1 MSLHELRT
9 SAQGSPLP
17 DHPLGP
23 LAPLA
28 EWHQFIVA
36 TIEPGTN
43 GKTDK
48 IPRHWITGEVCNAH
62 EPANWTTYDAAAT
75 MAATRGARWAVGFVI
90 TAADPW
96 MCIDLDHVLQA
107 DGTWHPAAVE
117 LVQSLPGAVTERSQS
132 GQGMHVWCR
141 YPDPPTHRKRRRDL
155 AIDLECYSA
164 ARFIMLGTGQVGTL
178 APRCDALPAVLAR
191 YFEPAAA
198 PDAQAHGD
206 GPRADWSGPTDDD
219 ELIRR
224 ALQSRSAGAAF
235 GGKASFADLW
245 NRNVDALSRTYKGT
259 DEGGVDWSSADAG
272 LAQHLAWWTGANQA
286 RMIALMQRSAL
297 VRDKWDNREDYLPRT
312 VANACAK
319 QRDVLQDRPPE
330 RPPALTIEDATRQM
344 IGVKRDEALIVW
356 RTAAPQLSPTD
367 REAFLTTAEAVTGM
381 GRRALNAEL
390 REVMRADSLQRE
402 HAAFEAGLGGRVAIE
417 HEKGNATSQAD
428 LIERAI
434 VQHCAPGAYVRFGGK
449 LSQVTAAEL
458 PYTHAIDKPDGT
470 PPDVPVIKAL
480 TRAELR
486 AHVEARVRFYE
497 TTRGGH
503 RKFLDVPP
511 VILDALADRHTSACP
526 RVSGLLA
533 HPLVLPSGEILSGAG
548 LHATGLFL
556 AGAQVPGLRA
566 FNQAEAG
573 AALAWLREV
582 HLEGFEFASDLD
594 RDIALAALLTGV
606 QRRVLPMAPG
616 VAILANTQSSGKTTL
631 ARRLHVTLTGRDMP
645 VSTFALGN
653 EDEVQKALLAMLMR
667 SPAMVCFDN
676 VPDGYTF
683 QSGSLAAAL
692 TASEVNQRLLGGN
705 ETVAVPTN
713 VLFALTGNNLSLGN
727 DEVTRWLVV
736 RLAPKHA
743 RPEERRF
750 KHADVVGHAI
760 QLRAEVLRH
769 VVGIVAG
776 YLTSDARLQLADGTR
791 YARWDEMVR
800 QPLLWAGAHDVAQV
814 FRANA
819 EQSEPVRAHRA
830 LVARLCE
837 AFPDGAEFSA
847 AQIADLASR
856 AFPAPD
862 PDLREAIEALGARD
876 HRSPRSV
883 GRVLKAKV
891 GKAVDLGGHHMRI
904 VAAPEDRNGVGRYR
918 LDRVG

>member
-1 MSLHELRT
+1 MSLQELRT
-9 SAQGSPLP
+9 SAQGSALP

-28 EWHQFIVA
+28 DWHQWVLVKL
-36 TIEPGTN
+36 TPLPN

-48 IPRHWITGEVCNAH
+48 LPCHFITGEACDWRAQEH
-62 EPANWTTYDAAAT
+62 WTTYEAAAAL
-75 MAATRGARWAVGFVI
+75 AATRGAGWTVGFVL
-90 TAADPW
+90 TAADPFF
-96 MCIDLDHVLQA
+96 CLDIDHARQA
-107 DGTWHPAAVE
+107 DGTWSPLAQRLVAA
-117 LVQSLPGAVTERSQS
+117 LPGCSTEISQS
-132 GQGMHVWCR
+132 GDGLHIWGA
-141 YPDPPTHRKRRRDL
+141 YPNPPEHIKKRVDL
-155 AIDLECYSA
+155 HIELYTEF
-164 ARFIMLGTGQVGTL
+164 RFIAIGHSAVGEMS
-178 APRCDALPAVLAR
+178 PRCDALPAVIAE
-191 YFEPAAA
+191 YFP
-198 PDAQAHGD
+198 PRQTAQAHGD
-206 GPRADWSGPTDDD
+206 GPRPDWRGPADDD
-219 ELIRR
+219 ELLRR
-224 ALQSRSAGAAF
+224 MLRSQSAGAVF
-235 GGKASFADLW
+235 GGKASAADLW
-245 NRNVDALSRTYKGT
+245 ERRLDVLQRCYAGDG
-259 DEGGVDWSSADAG
+259 DHGVDWSSVDAA
-272 LAQHLAWWTGANQA
+272 LAQHLAFWTGCDQD
-286 RMIALMQRSAL
+286 RMIDLMRRSQL
-297 VRDKWDNREDYLPRT
+297 VREKWDSREDYLPRT
-312 VANACAK
+312 VANACAM
-319 QRDVLQDRPPE
+319 QRDVLQDKVPASPFDAPPG
-330 RPPALTIEDATRQM
+330 LTIEDATRQM
-344 IGVKRDEALIVW
+344 IGVTRDEALTVW

-390 REVMRADSLQRE
+390 REVLRADALQRE
-402 HAAFEAGLGGRVAIE
+402 HAAFEAGLGDRVAIE
-417 HEKGNATSQAD
+417 HEKGNATAQAD
-428 LIERAI
+428 MIERAI
-434 VQHCAPGAYVRFGGK
+434 VQHCSPGAYVRFGGK

-511 VILDALADRHTSACP
+511 IILDALADRHTSACP

-533 HPLVLPSGEILSGAG
+533 HPLVLPGGEILSGAG
-548 LHATGLFL
+548 LHSTGLFL

-594 RDIALAALLTGV
+594 RDVALAALLTGV

-776 YLTSDARLQLADGTR
+776 YLTSAARLQPADGTR

-837 AFPDGAEFSA
+837 AFPNGAEFSA

-856 AFPAPD
+856 SFPAPD
-862 PDLREAIEALGARD
+862 SDLREAIESLGARD

-891 GKAVDLGGHHMRI
+891 GKAVDLGGHHVRI
-904 VAAPEDRNGVGRYR
+904 VAASEDRNGVGRYR